1 MADGAGAQGGCADA
15 AARAMGAGSITPL
28 RPRGVRERAVP
39 PGVLWVLVRLLG
51 VTLSAPSVAYPRF
64 LDARVSPA
72 AVDPE
77 KKNLIFRSARTVLEV
92 EILSK
97 IPK

>member
-51 VTLSAPSVAYPRF
+51 VTLSAAPVAYPRF
-64 LDARVSPA
+64 
-72 AVDPE
+72 
-77 KKNLIFRSARTVLEV
+77 
-92 EILSK
+92 
-97 IPK
+97 